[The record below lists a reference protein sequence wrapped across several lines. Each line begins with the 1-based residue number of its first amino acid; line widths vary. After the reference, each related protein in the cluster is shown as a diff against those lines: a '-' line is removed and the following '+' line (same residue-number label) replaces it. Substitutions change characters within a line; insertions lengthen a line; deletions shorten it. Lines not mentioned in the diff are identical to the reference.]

1 MTDIPY
7 PMISDD
13 SIENRIN
20 QLLSYL
26 NTMVDS
32 INRMFEN
39 IDITN
44 LNKTLAEK
52 IKSGIT
58 EHQDT
63 SGFTTSVKFEKEFKP
78 YEKELN
84 KTLDDSKDYV
94 ETVYASP
101 TQTAI
106 KVKEIE
112 SRFISK
118 DYADDRWVKKG
129 SALLPEQGTWA
140 YIESQLARLSFIID
154 WL

>member
-13 SIENRIN
+13 SVENRIN

-32 INRMFEN
+32 INRVFEN

-44 LNKTLAEK
+44 LNKTLAKK
-52 IKSGIT
+52 INSGIT

-101 TQTAI
+101 KHTAI

-118 DYADDRWVKKG
+118 DFADDRWVEKG
-129 SALLPEQGTWA
+129 PLLFPPEGTWR
-140 YIESQLARLSFIID
+140 YLENQLATLSGIID